1 MLPQVE
7 NAMYNNSARS
17 AEVRSSQRRTRQLLP
32 KWSEMKRGLNTTEG
46 PNSSPSK
53 HPKRQKLLQQ
63 QQKPQEE
70 ENYVND
76 LNDLEV
82 IEASSTF
89 KRPQNSSEELFNY
102 WRNFLIRDSF
112 TGNIYFYFLCEN
124 NYKFR
129 YARGIG
135 FLKHI
140 FYLIFQI

>member
-1 MLPQVE
+1 
-7 NAMYNNSARS
+7 MYNNSARS
-17 AEVRSSQRRTRQLLP
+17 AEVRRSQRRTRQLLP

-53 HPKRQKLLQQ
+53 HPKRQKLLLQQ

-76 LNDLEV
+76 LNNDLEV

-124 NYKFR
+124 NYKLR

>member
-1 MLPQVE
+1 
-7 NAMYNNSARS
+7 MYNNSARS
-17 AEVRSSQRRTRQLLP
+17 AEVRRSQRRTRQLLP

-63 QQKPQEE
+63 QKPQEE

-76 LNDLEV
+76 LNNDLEV

-112 TGNIYFYFLCEN
+112 TGNIYF
-124 NYKFR
+124 
-129 YARGIG
+129 
-135 FLKHI
+135 
-140 FYLIFQI
+140 

>member
-1 MLPQVE
+1 
-7 NAMYNNSARS
+7 MYNNSARS
-17 AEVRSSQRRTRQLLP
+17 AEVRRSQRRTRQLLP

-53 HPKRQKLLQQ
+53 HPKRQKLLQ

-112 TGNIYFYFLCEN
+112 TGNVYFYFLCE
-124 NYKFR
+124 K
-129 YARGIG
+129 
-135 FLKHI
+135 KS
-140 FYLIFQI
+140 

>member
-1 MLPQVE
+1 
-7 NAMYNNSARS
+7 MYNNSARS
-17 AEVRSSQRRTRQLLP
+17 AEVRRSQRRTRQLLP

-63 QQKPQEE
+63 QKPQEE

-76 LNDLEV
+76 LNNDLEV

-140 FYLIFQI
+140 SYLIFQI

>member
-1 MLPQVE
+1 
-7 NAMYNNSARS
+7 MYNNSARS
-17 AEVRSSQRRTRQLLP
+17 AEVRRSQRRTRQLLP

-46 PNSSPSK
+46 PNSSPASK

-112 TGNIYFYFLCEN
+112 TGNIS
-124 NYKFR
+124 
-129 YARGIG
+129 
-135 FLKHI
+135 
-140 FYLIFQI
+140 YLFTTC

>member
-1 MLPQVE
+1 MHVLPQVE

-17 AEVRSSQRRTRQLLP
+17 AEVRRSQRRTRQLLP
-32 KWSEMKRGLNTTEG
+32 KWFEMKRGLNTTEG
-46 PNSSPSK
+46 PNSSPPSSSK

-76 LNDLEV
+76 LNNDLEV

-112 TGNIYFYFLCEN
+112 TGNINFYFLCE
-124 NYKFR
+124 KE
-129 YARGIG
+129 
-135 FLKHI
+135 L
-140 FYLIFQI
+140 

>member
-1 MLPQVE
+1 
-7 NAMYNNSARS
+7 MYNNSARS
-17 AEVRSSQRRTRQLLP
+17 AEVRRSQRRTRQLLP

-63 QQKPQEE
+63 QKPQEE

-76 LNDLEV
+76 LNNDLEV

>member
-1 MLPQVE
+1 MHVLPQVE

-17 AEVRSSQRRTRQLLP
+17 AEVRRSQRRTRQLLP
-32 KWSEMKRGLNTTEG
+32 KWFEMKRGLNTSEG
-46 PNSSPSK
+46 PNSSPPSSSK

-76 LNDLEV
+76 LNNDLEV

-112 TGNIYFYFLCEN
+112 TGNIYFYFLCE
-124 NYKFR
+124 KK
-129 YARGIG
+129 
-135 FLKHI
+135 L
-140 FYLIFQI
+140 